1 MTTSRP
7 NASRPDASPSSDSPP
22 AGLLLDLDGTVY
34 EDDALIPGADAA
46 IRALRDGGIPV
57 RFVTNTTRVQR
68 ATIAGWLEGFGIPAT
83 EDDIFTPPSAA
94 VGWLRDQGHRR
105 VAVCLPPDGLAEFA
119 SFDLVPVGPEAS
131 ESTGAG
137 SDSGAAG
144 DGLSGAEHRAAPDAV
159 VIGDL
164 GPGWTFPIM
173 NRVFRWLLDGAAFV
187 ALHRNRYWKT
197 GGELVIDAG
206 AFVAGFEYATGRE
219 AVLVGKP
226 SRPMF
231 EAAARSM
238 GLELGQVAMVG
249 DDLQAD
255 IGGSRALGCRAFMV
269 RTGKFRAEELEASD
283 LEPDAVVDSL
293 AALPGVLL
301 G

>member
-7 NASRPDASPSSDSPP
+7 TGPPP

-34 EDDALIPGADAA
+34 EDDALIPGADVA
-46 IRALRDGGIPV
+46 IQTLRDAGVPV

-68 ATIAGWLEGFGIPAT
+68 ATIAGWLEGFGISAH

-94 VGWLRDQGHRR
+94 VGWLRDHGCRR
-105 VAVCLPPDGLAEFA
+105 VAVCLPPDGLAEFG
-119 SFDLVPVGPEAS
+119 SFEIVDHDP
-131 ESTGAG
+131 
-137 SDSGAAG
+137 AADPG
-144 DGLSGAEHRAAPDAV
+144 DAAPQADPADPDPEPPEAV

-164 GPGWTFPIM
+164 GPGWTFPVM

-197 GGELVIDAG
+197 GGELAIDAG
-206 AFVAGFEYATGRE
+206 AFVAAFEYATGRE
-219 AVLVGKP
+219 ATLVGKP
-226 SRPMF
+226 SGPMF

-255 IGGSRALGCRAFMV
+255 IGGSQALGCRAFMV
-269 RTGKFRAEELEASD
+269 RTGKYRAEELEASD
-283 LEPDAVVDSL
+283 LEPDGVLDSI
-293 AALPGVLL
+293 ADLPGLVLRR
-301 G
+301 